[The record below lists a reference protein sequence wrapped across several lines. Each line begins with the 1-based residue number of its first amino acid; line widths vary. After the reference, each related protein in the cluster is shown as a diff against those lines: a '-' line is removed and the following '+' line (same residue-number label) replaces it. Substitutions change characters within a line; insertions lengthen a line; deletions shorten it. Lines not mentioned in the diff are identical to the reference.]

1 MPPSIWSSDNSLAS
15 DSTIITAESLP
26 AMTISKSDP
35 SNSLR
40 VGLMQYCPSI
50 NPTLAAP
57 SGPLNGRPDIATAA
71 EAAMKDRTSGSTSL
85 SDDITVQITC
95 TS

>member
-1 MPPSIWSSDNSLAS
+1 M
-15 DSTIITAESLP
+15 TAASLP
-26 AMTISKSDP
+26 AITISRSDP

-40 VGLMQYCPSI
+40 VGLIQYRPSI

-57 SGPLNGRPDIATAA
+57 SGPLNGRPDIAIAA
-71 EAAMKDRTSGSTSL
+71 DAAIKDRMSGSTSL
-85 SDDITVQITC
+85 SDDITVQMTW

>member
-1 MPPSIWSSDNSLAS
+1 M
-15 DSTIITAESLP
+15 
-26 AMTISKSDP
+26 
-35 SNSLR
+35 
-40 VGLMQYCPSI
+40 

-57 SGPLNGRPDIATAA
+57 SGPLNGKPDMATAA
-71 EAAMKDRTSGSTSL
+71 EAAMKDRISGSTSL